1 MRTTATQLWI
11 ALVVLIIGTVVP
23 AVAGFSLG
31 LEYSQATN
39 TPDLASFGGIHHTSV
54 GPTIV
59 QIGEYGQFGT
69 FEQWDTYLKY
79 ATQFDR
85 NIPACVF
92 VDPDDMTNY
101 GTSFVYYSN
110 MRRDRSNEDG
120 DLIAT
125 TNAGD
130 QLLTGY
136 VFLDSYCANYIS
148 LGSISLWGGDN
159 TKSVVKRLLDTRCN
173 GGTFLDRWNNQL
185 NPRMTNQQTKPTVA
199 EYVSNPRNDMTS
211 LRAAMSAGTKWF
223 STFGTAALSG
233 GCDINHNFP
242 YTVYDAETYNGAS
255 CTGSSLFTTTPQY
268 PLSAEVSYT
277 AFTPGIRSINTQPL
291 QVGVRDVFTIGPNMD
306 SFNTIPPVIL
316 HLRFEPNENIVS
328 FQMGWVEMEYQRD
341 IWLSGS
347 AKVNLKWQSVMTEN
361 EMTTQLERDGTV
373 LNWFQAQGTPPAR
386 VSNTQQFYS
395 SFPADQTNHGKGYR
409 QKCWAPPKT
418 TSACGS
424 YNAGSYLQGDAC
436 KGFGRCPYEIV
447 NNQRVWC
454 SGHASHCSHTGRCV
468 CNYPYVGDRCQFNL
482 NTASTFGATW
492 LAAHPAGYG
501 FAAEPLHYSQV
512 SQFLQMALD
521 YNFCSGNG
529 VPRFKK
535 IATDGSRYRF
545 YCECFEGWGFTTKQM
560 GYRAYSS
567 GHVYYLGGQTL
578 QTTQTRWLF
587 NRADHDIRLFIATS
601 LSKPSTTEGGFDS
614 DWTGTG
620 WAVAEHLIFHQ
631 CATWLGDIRDL
642 GGLNPAQGRY
652 QMWPFAGSP
661 ESLGEPALAEYA
673 TKYSGSNI
681 FVHHNPVFFGQY
693 EFESTVPLSTI
704 TYDALFQSFS
714 VNSQGQLYKLEYD
727 TPTNRIWN
735 FGTHHA
741 CSIGKVGMDC
751 KTVCPDFNITH
762 GRCIAVNE
770 SIVWPTG
777 NINAGTLE
785 YYNTTYQAGTA
796 VIVCDPNWG
805 GADCS
810 TQICPNDDEISY
822 GYNCS
827 GTTRGYCDPNT
838 PNANLGTIGSCVCYN
853 GFAGDYCQNATC
865 PYTAVSFLEWHICGN
880 QQPQVFEGTQ
890 PPRGE
895 CNETSGEC
903 ECYPT
908 NANATFLGYNLG
920 SLSQICDE
928 PACPTINGQECS
940 GALIHPSRPG
950 SGNTVC
956 NRNTRQ
962 CECYKTV
969 SADGQFGLN
978 AGAAARYGIACEN
991 TYLDAC
997 YEEVGV
1003 FCGGHGAGCAPP
1015 AGESVDYL
1023 NVTRMTPVCQCAS
1036 SWTGQFCSTNI
1047 CPGGNGCS
1055 APQQWPNFDG
1065 TVKNGL
1071 CNATTTYTGTTYE
1084 CDCRGFEGVYYHGEF
1099 CSAPADACY
1108 AGDGV
1113 PGCNGG
1119 WLGHGECVLN
1129 AQTLEYECQCVS
1141 YYNSPACATQTDCFS
1156 CDESTGEYRCYDT
1169 GGGTFQCLCNRAF
1182 YKIGTGGSCT
1192 ERCTASGGVQNDT
1205 TNKCDCPEGS
1215 VWVDECGTTNPCPA
1229 TYYKGCRQLCKLF
1242 DGVYECGHTSLTEA
1256 ALCCR
1261 DGDNDFV
1268 DFSAVENA
1276 TCTCCENGAGFYQF
1290 WPEGSDTAALFES
1303 DDDGGC
1309 ATRCEHN
1316 GIPNSEFPDTEP
1328 CDCTG
1333 LPWKG
1338 ERCEIPA
1345 CGDNGVIS
1353 AFNSSICTCNPD
1365 WAYSDKTTCS
1375 NDVCAP
1381 YGVHSETTGEC
1392 DCFDYSTIGFFTRND
1407 GSVDTRRCV
1416 PLCENGGALD
1426 PNGDFSSCEN
1436 CSSVFIG
1443 SLCQISLCEKTSQP
1457 APDGE
1462 SCVCNTATFPQW
1474 GGKFCNESQ
1483 CVNGGTPRANSY
1495 GCVCPNTLVFGA
1507 LCDNDNCGSGDYFE
1521 NVTDCVC
1528 NFGVGKDEEEKCT
1541 VDVCYPGIAIPCSG
1555 YDCYEPV
1562 LRPGFNCDCGEA
1574 GVMGTDGLCSVDLE
1588 KLDTVCVH
1596 GTLVRNDNEAV
1607 VCECVDGWSGTDCNT
1622 TSCSSTSH
1630 NTYYDA
1636 GTHSCKCKSPL
1647 SGTGCG
1653 TYSTTCGSRA
1663 TGVTCTAESAQTCTC
1678 NCASGY
1684 RPRLYPL
1691 YNAQVNP
1698 LPYYPCVLDC
1708 EQPFS
1713 TLPTA
1718 TDDVLPTTTTCPC
1731 FDKLQGTYCNDTSA
1745 YEGTDHLPDAIK
1757 AALPSVHEP
1766 EVSNTRFFL
1775 FIAAGVTVF
1784 ALGVGTFYVYNCMN
1798 QPASRGRQPPQRR
1811 RHVAD
1816 L

>member
-1 MRTTATQLWI
+1 MRKDESGDRTAYTTNGDTL
-11 ALVVLIIGTVVP
+11 L
-23 AVAGFSLG
+23 FS
-31 LEYSQATN
+31 YV
-39 TPDLASFGGIHHTSV
+39 F
-54 GPTIV
+54 
-59 QIGEYGQFGT
+59 F
-69 FEQWDTYLKY
+69 DTYCSNL
-79 ATQFDR
+79 
-85 NIPACVF
+85 
-92 VDPDDMTNY
+92 MT
-101 GTSFVYYSN
+101 
-110 MRRDRSNEDG
+110 
-120 DLIAT
+120 
-125 TNAGD
+125 
-130 QLLTGY
+130 
-136 VFLDSYCANYIS
+136 
-148 LGSISLWGGDN
+148 LGSTSLWGG
-159 TKSVVKRLLDTRCN
+159 SVATSVATTLVGLHCLH
-173 GGTFLDRWNNQL
+173 GGTIDGVYRGTVRDMWNNYYA
-185 NPRMTNQQTKPTVA
+185 PRMTDATKSHTVYHYANPPDGNMLTLRQQMQDLTVRFNLMPDLD
-199 EYVSNPRNDMTS
+199 VFFLCDI
-211 LRAAMSAGTKWF
+211 LRA
-223 STFGTAALSG
+223 
-233 GCDINHNFP
+233 FP
-242 YTVYDAETYNGAS
+242 YNVADPDA
-255 CTGSSLFTTTPQY
+255 FPTTPPDPYDTACKNPTTQLTAY
-268 PLSAEVSYT
+268 MPAWPGVKQVMMS
-277 AFTPGIRSINTQPL
+277 AFTPGIKTNISEPF
-291 QVGVRDVFTIGPNMD
+291 QVGIGNNFGLIHAVD
-306 SFNTIPPVIL
+306 HFNTIPTVGLYTTFDPD
-316 HLRFEPNENIVS
+316 HNIMS
-328 FQMGWVEMEYQRD
+328 FQMRWFDMEYNRD
-341 IWLSGS
+341 IFKSGS
-347 AKVNLKWQSVMTEN
+347 TKVVDVNDPGQTKWSSVMTQKRMLE
-361 EMTTQLERDGTV
+361 QLDRDKTP
-373 LNWFQAQGTPPAR
+373 LDWFEIPTITSTLPSANSQR
-386 VSNTQQFYS
+386 FYS
-395 SFPADQTNHGKGYR
+395 LFPADQSNHTKGYR
-409 QKCWAPPKT
+409 QKCWSPPT
-418 TSACGS
+418 LTGACGA
-424 YNAGSYLQGDAC
+424 YNVGGWATQGC
-436 KGFGRCPYEIV
+436 KGYGRCPYEIV
-447 NNQRVWC
+447 NNQQVTC
-454 SGHASHCSHTGRCV
+454 SGRSYWCSHTARCV
-468 CNYPYVGDRCQFNL
+468 CKYPYVGDRCQFDMS
-482 NTASTFGATW
+482 TPSTFGAEW

-501 FAAEPLHYSQV
+501 FAMEPLHYSQV

-521 YNFCSGNG
+521 FEFCSGNG
-529 VPRFKK
+529 VPRFKRFSGDS
-535 IATDGSRYRF
+535 TRYMF
-545 YCECFEGWGFTTKQM
+545 YCECFEGWAFTTERMNYVKLPS
-560 GYRAYSS
+560 GTAYS
-567 GHVYYLGGQTL
+567 LNGQTL
-578 QTTQTRWLF
+578 TSGVDHWLF
-587 NRADHDIRLFIATS
+587 DRANQDVRLYIATS
-601 LSKPSTTEGGFDS
+601 LSNHTITSAGFDS

-620 WAVAEHLIFHQ
+620 WAAAEHLMFHQ
-631 CATWLGDIRDL
+631 CSTWIGDIREL
-642 GGLNPAQGRY
+642 GGLNITKGRY
-652 QMWPFAGSP
+652 QLWPISVSPAVGKLYDEVAYAGVY
-661 ESLGEPALAEYA
+661 AE
-673 TKYSGSNI
+673 SNI
-681 FVHHNPVFFGQY
+681 FVHQNPVFFGEY
-693 EFESTVPLSTI
+693 EFQSTVPLSTV

-714 VNSQGQLYKLEYD
+714 INSQAQVYKLEFD

-751 KTVCPDFNITH
+751 KTECPDFNITH
-762 GRCIAVNE
+762 GRCVAVNE

-777 NINAGTLE
+777 NIDTGTLE
-785 YYNTTYQAGTA
+785 YYNTTYQAGVG

-810 TQICPNDDEISY
+810 TQLCPNDDDISY

-838 PNANLGTIGSCVCYN
+838 PNVNLGTIGSCVCYD
-853 GFAGDYCQNATC
+853 GFSGDYCENAEC
-865 PYTAVSFLEWHICGN
+865 PYTQVGLLEWRICGN

-895 CNETSGEC
+895 CNELTGVC
-903 ECYPT
+903 ECFPT
-908 NANATFLGYNLG
+908 NGNATFLGYNLG
-920 SLSQICDE
+920 SGSPQICDE
-928 PACPTINGQECS
+928 PACPTIDGQECS

-950 SGNTVC
+950 GGNTVC

-978 AGAAARYGIACEN
+978 AGATARYGIACEN

-1023 NVTRMTPVCQCAS
+1023 NVTRMTPVCQCTT
-1036 SWTGQFCSTNI
+1036 SWEGEFCSTNS

-1084 CDCRGFEGVYYHGEF
+1084 CDCRGFAGVYYHGEF
-1099 CSAPADACY
+1099 CSYPAQSCY

-1141 YYNSPACATQTDCFS
+1141 YYDSPACATQTDCFS

-1215 VWVDECGTTNPCPA
+1215 VWVDECGATNPCPA

-1242 DGVYECGHTSLTEA
+1242 DGVYECGHTSLTQA

-1290 WPEGSDTAALFES
+1290 WPEGSGTAALFES
-1303 DDDGGC
+1303 DGDGGC
-1309 ATRCEHN
+1309 ETRCLNN
-1316 GIPNSEFPDTEP
+1316 GIPDNEFPDTQP

-1426 PNGDFSSCEN
+1426 PEGDFSSCEN

-1443 SLCQISLCEKTSQP
+1443 SLCQLSLCEKTSEP

-1474 GGKFCNESQ
+1474 GGQFCNESQ
-1483 CVNGGTPRANSY
+1483 CVNGATPRANSY
-1495 GCVCPNTLVFGA
+1495 GCVCPSTLLFGA
-1507 LCDNDNCGSGDYFE
+1507 LCENDNCGSGTYYE
-1521 NVTDCVC
+1521 NVTGCICD
-1528 NFGVGKDEEEKCT
+1528 FAIGKDEEQKCT
-1541 VDVCYPGIAIPCSG
+1541 IDICYPGTAIPCSG

-1574 GVMGTDGLCSVDLE
+1574 GIMGTDGLCSVDIE
-1588 KLDTVCVH
+1588 KLNTACVH
-1596 GTLVRNDNEAV
+1596 GSLVRNENEAV

-1622 TSCSSTSH
+1622 TSCTSPS
-1630 NTYYDA
+1630 NTTYYDA

-1647 SGTGCG
+1647 SGTGCS
-1653 TYSTTCGSRA
+1653 TYSTTCGSHA

-1718 TDDVLPTTTTCPC
+1718 TNDVLPTATTCPC

-1757 AALPSVHEP
+1757 AALPSVKEP

-1798 QPASRGRQPPQRR
+1798 QPTSRGRQPPQRR